1 MATAIVKT
9 SEFREG
15 EPRRV
20 ELEGKGVLIA
30 LVGGRFYAIGD
41 RCPHL
46 GCSLS
51 KGTLEGTTITCPCHG
66 STFDIT
72 NGKLVAWVGTHPTF
86 GKLTAFM
93 KKDVPAYSVTAEG
106 DDMIIGG

>member
-1 MATAIVKT
+1 MATATVKA

-15 EPRRV
+15 EPHRV

-30 LVGGRFYAIGD
+30 LVSGRFYAIGD

-51 KGTLEGTTITCPCHG
+51 KGALQGTTITCPCHG
-66 STFDIT
+66 SIFDIT
-72 NGKLVAWVGTHPTF
+72 NGKLVAWVGKHPTF

-106 DDMIIGG
+106 DEVIIGG